1 MPGQAPAAAKKRA
14 AIGPRV
20 TVSIGS
26 KKVGTK
32 TVVLYSYMPKTVAD
46 LFGFKAI
53 SAPKSAGKTVGGK
66 KTEGNL
72 IRGSVGAGSIKVPIG
87 KAPSRGI
94 NKGKQKYRSIP
105 MPSGATNV
113 MIVAFLKKATKNKP
127 DRFVSKDG
135 RTYPVTPGTGAKK

>member
-1 MPGQAPAAAKKRA
+1 MAPTTKRPL
-14 AIGPRV
+14 IGPRV

-32 TVVLYSYMPKTVAD
+32 TVVLYSYMPKTIAD

-53 SAPKSAGKTVGGK
+53 SAPKSVGRVINGK

-72 IRGSVGAGSIKVPIG
+72 LRGSVGAGSIKVPIG
-87 KAPSRGI
+87 KAPASGKRKGI
-94 NKGKQKYRSIP
+94 QKFRSIP
-105 MPSGATNV
+105 MPNGVTNV

-135 RTYPVTPGTGAKK
+135 RTYPVTSGTGAKK